1 MRKVGKSM
9 VLTFGQLAGLIAAGA
24 FLILV
29 IALCFVLKGLI
40 KTLEETT
47 KSIGAVT
54 EDINGISK
62 ELEQLVNKTNTLMDD
77 VNQKSAKLDPL
88 FETMAEL
95 SESVSDLNAASR
107 NMAERVSGS
116 AKAATQVS
124 MAFRLG
130 KQALKFY
137 NKHKKNPTD

>member
-1 MRKVGKSM
+1 
-9 VLTFGQLAGLIAAGA
+9 
-24 FLILV
+24 
-29 IALCFVLKGLI
+29 
-40 KTLEETT
+40 
-47 KSIGAVT
+47 
-54 EDINGISK
+54 
-62 ELEQLVNKTNTLMDD
+62 MDD

-107 NMAERVSGS
+107 NVAERVSGS
-116 AKAATQVS
+116 AKAATQAS

>member
-1 MRKVGKSM
+1 M

-29 IALCFVLKGLI
+29 IALCFVFRGLI

-47 KSIGAVT
+47 KSISSVT
-54 EDINGISK
+54 EDVNAISK

-77 VNQKSAKLDPL
+77 VNKKSEKLDPL
-88 FETMAEL
+88 FDTMAEL

-107 NMAERVSGS
+107 NVAEKVSGS
-116 AKAATQVS
+116 AKAASQAS
-124 MAFRLG
+124 MAFKVGR
-130 KQALKFY
+130 QALKFY
-137 NKHKKNPTD
+137 NKHKKNSVD

>member
-1 MRKVGKSM
+1 MRKVGRIM

-29 IALCFVLKGLI
+29 IALCFVLRGLI

-47 KSIGAVT
+47 KSISSVT
-54 EDINGISK
+54 EDVNAISK

-77 VNQKSAKLDPL
+77 VNKKSEKLDPL
-88 FETMAEL
+88 FDTMAEL

-107 NMAERVSGS
+107 NVAERVSGS
-116 AKAATQVS
+116 AKAASQAS
-124 MAFRLG
+124 MAFKIGR
-130 KQALKFY
+130 QALKFY
-137 NKHKKNPTD
+137 NKHKKSPVD